1 MQELYAE
8 RDGLNALLLETGD
21 PKERASI
28 EKRIAELNAKFE
40 PKAASKPK
48 AAEAPPKKAKKRR

>member
-8 RDGLNALLLETGD
+8 RDGLMAVLLETGD
-21 PKERASI
+21 PKDRARF
-28 EKRIAELNAKFE
+28 EKRIAELNAKLE

-48 AAEAPPKKAKKRR
+48 AAEAPPKKAKKKR